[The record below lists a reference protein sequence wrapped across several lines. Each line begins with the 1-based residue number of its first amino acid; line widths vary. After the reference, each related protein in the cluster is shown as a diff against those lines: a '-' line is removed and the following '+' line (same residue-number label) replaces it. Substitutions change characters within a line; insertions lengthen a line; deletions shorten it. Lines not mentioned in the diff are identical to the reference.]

1 MNGDQIRPEH
11 VARLAY
17 VYIRQS
23 SMQQVRHHTESQHRQ
38 RQLVERAVALGW
50 SETQV
55 MVIDEDLGQSAD
67 GTGQRS
73 GFERLIGEVA
83 VGRVGVILS
92 LEVSRISR
100 ANRNWYHLLDICAVT
115 QTLIGDAEALYDPGV
130 YNDRLLLGLK
140 GTMSE
145 AELYV
150 MKQRLVAAVRSKA
163 ERGEFR
169 FSLPPGYYWDE
180 AGRIQKSPDEQ
191 IRTTIEL
198 IFARFEQFGTINTA
212 FISLAEE
219 GIELPVRD
227 GGGDRIRWQR
237 AEYEALRRVL
247 KNPVYAGAYVYG
259 RRQVETYL
267 DTDHQPLKRLREQP
281 DSNWHVLI
289 KDHHEGYIS
298 WETFERNQR
307 RIAAN
312 RRGQSTGGAP
322 REGTALLQGLVLCAR
337 CGRVMKVNYTRS
349 RCYPRYGCT
358 QPPREGTAPVCQA
371 FGATRLEEAFEQ
383 LVLDALAPLGMAAML
398 EAETAYRQTD
408 ETQRALW
415 QQRLE
420 RDRYEADLAR
430 RQYEAVDPSNR
441 LVARELE
448 RRWEQTLSALD
459 AVEREVEAKQHTLEQ
474 PLSTEEK
481 ARLRQFAEDLPS
493 LWHAPTTRMQDKK
506 RLIRCLVEQVVVR
519 VPDDEAPLQARVHWV
534 GGEVTPITVPKGR
547 VGVHR
552 YATDPEIVDLVR
564 QLSDEF
570 SDEQIARILHRK
582 GLKTSK
588 GLAFTAHRVTNL
600 RYTHK
605 IPGHTRAKLQQA
617 HIHTVE
623 QAAERL
629 GISRRTVVHW
639 IELGLLKGSQITPG
653 APWRVELTDE
663 DCRRL
668 TAADAPQGW
677 LTLKAA
683 AQALGVSQQTVVKK
697 LNTGELEGIR
707 VQAGA
712 RTAWRIRVDS
722 AGYDGQQ
729 TLFD

>member
-1 MNGDQIRPEH
+1 MNSDQISPAQQ
-11 VARLAY
+11 ARLAY
-17 VYIRQS
+17 IYIRQS

-38 RQLVERAVALGW
+38 RQLVGRAMALGW
-50 SETQV
+50 PEVQV
-55 MVIDEDLGQSAD
+55 VIIDEDLGQSAAC
-67 GTGQRS
+67 TGQRS
-73 GFERLIGEVA
+73 GFERLIAEVA

-92 LEVSRISR
+92 LEASRISR
-100 ANRNWYHLLDICAVT
+100 ANRSWYHLLDICAVT
-115 QTLIGDAEALYDPGV
+115 NTLIGDGEALYDPCA

-180 AGRIQKSPDEQ
+180 AGRIQKSPDQQ

-212 FISLAEE
+212 FVSLAEE

-227 GGGDRIRWQR
+227 GGGDRIRWQQ
-237 AEYEALRRVL
+237 ASYEAVRRML

-259 RRQVETYL
+259 RRQVEAYV
-267 DTDHQPLKRLREQP
+267 DADQQPLKRIREQP

-298 WETFERNQR
+298 WETFERNQG
-307 RIAAN
+307 RIESN
-312 RRGQSTGGAP
+312 RRSESTGGAP
-322 REGTALLQGLVLCAR
+322 REGTSLLQGLVLCAR
-337 CGRVMKVNYTRS
+337 CGRPMKVNYIRS
-349 RCYPRYGCT
+349 RHARFVCT
-358 QPPREGTAPVCQA
+358 QQPRQGTAPVCQA
-371 FGATRLEEAFEQ
+371 FGATRLEQAFEQ
-383 LVLDALAPLGMAAML
+383 LILEALAPFGMEAML
-398 EAETAYRQTD
+398 GAETAHQQAGD
-408 ETQRALW
+408 AQRSLW

-420 RDRYEADLAR
+420 RARYEADLAR
-430 RQYEAVDPSNR
+430 RQYEAVDPANR
-441 LVARELE
+441 LVAGELE
-448 RRWEQTLSALD
+448 RRWEQALGALD
-459 AVEREVEAKQHTLEQ
+459 EIEREVEAKQQTLEQ
-474 PLSTEEK
+474 PLSADEK

-493 LWHAPTTRMQDKK
+493 LWQAPTTRAQDRK

-519 VPDDEAPLQARVHWV
+519 VPQDDAPLQAQIHWF

-547 VGVHR
+547 IGVHR

-564 QLSDEF
+564 RLAEEF

-582 GLKTSK
+582 GIKTSK

-600 RYTHK
+600 RGRHK
-605 IPGHTRAKLQQA
+605 IPGRTRAKLQEE

-629 GISRRTVVHW
+629 HISRCTVVHW
-639 IELGLLKGSQITPG
+639 IELGLLKATQITPG

-663 DCRRL
+663 DYRRL
-668 TAADAPQGW
+668 TAGDAPAGW

-683 AQALGVSQQTVVKK
+683 AQALGVSQQTVLKK
-697 LNTGELEGIR
+697 LNVGELEGVR

-722 AGYDGQQ
+722 TCYDGQQ
-729 TLFD
+729 DLFD

>member
-1 MNGDQIRPEH
+1 MNSDQIRLEH
-11 VARLAY
+11 FARLAY

-23 SMQQVRHHTESQHRQ
+23 SLQQVRHHTESQYRQ
-38 RQLVERAVALGW
+38 RQLVERAAALGW
-50 SETQV
+50 SDAPV
-55 MVIDEDLGQSAD
+55 VVIDEDLGQSAA

-92 LEVSRISR
+92 LEASRISR

-115 QTLIGDAEALYDPGV
+115 QTLIGDAEALYDPCA

-145 AELYV
+145 AELYI

-198 IFARFEQFGTINTA
+198 IFTRFEQFGTINTVYT
-212 FISLAEE
+212 SLAEE
-219 GIELPVRD
+219 GIELPVRN

-247 KNPVYAGAYVYG
+247 KNPLYAGAYVYG

-267 DTDHQPLKRLREQP
+267 DTDQQPLKRGREQP
-281 DSNWHVLI
+281 DSDWHVVI

-312 RRGQSTGGAP
+312 RRGQSTAGAP

-337 CGRVMKVNYTRS
+337 CGRVMKVSYTRS
-349 RCYPRYGCT
+349 RYPRYVCN
-358 QPPREGTAPVCQA
+358 QPPHEGTSPVCQA
-371 FGATRLEEAFEQ
+371 FGATRLEQAFEQ
-383 LVLDALAPLGMAAML
+383 LVLEALAPLGMAAIL
-398 EAETAYRQTD
+398 EAETAYRQAD
-408 ETQRALW
+408 ETQRTLS

-420 RDRYEADLAR
+420 RARYEADVAR
-430 RQYEAVDPSNR
+430 RQYQAVDPSNR

-459 AVEREVEAKQHTLEQ
+459 ALEREVEAKKQTLET
-474 PLSTEEK
+474 PLSPEEK
-481 ARLRQFAEDLPS
+481 ARLRQFAKDLPS
-493 LWHAPTTRMQDKK
+493 LWHTPTTRIQDKK
-506 RLIRCLVEQVVVR
+506 RLIRCLIEQVVVR
-519 VPDDEAPLQARVHWV
+519 VPDDEAPLQAQVHWV
-534 GGEVTPITVPKGR
+534 GGDVTPITVPKGR
-547 VGVHR
+547 IGVHR
-552 YATDPEIVDLVR
+552 YATDPELVDLVR

-570 SDEQIARILHRK
+570 SDEQIAHILHRK

-588 GLAFTAHRVTNL
+588 GLAFTTHRVTNL

-639 IELGLLKGSQITPG
+639 IELGLLKGSQITSG

-663 DCRRL
+663 DFRRL

-683 AQALGVSQQTVVKK
+683 AQALGVSQQTVVKQ
-697 LNTGELEGIR
+697 LNTGELEGTR
-707 VQAGA
+707 VRVGA

-722 AGYDGQQ
+722 KGCEEQK